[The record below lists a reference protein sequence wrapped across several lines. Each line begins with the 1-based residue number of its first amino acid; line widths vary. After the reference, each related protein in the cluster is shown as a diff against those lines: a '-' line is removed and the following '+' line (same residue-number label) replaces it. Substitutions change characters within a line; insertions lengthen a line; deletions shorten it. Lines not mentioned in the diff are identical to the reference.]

1 MFKKTLSLILA
12 IAMLCTLVPFAA
24 IAGGASGASVP
35 EAIYYDYLNELGLVA
50 EFATT
55 ARNTN
60 FAGVTDAIAAKK
72 WICYTEDSGGG
83 NNWGKKYWYG
93 DHNASS
99 RIDQVV
105 INNYYF
111 SETTDYYVITRGING
126 AGAGARYL
134 EISVDGNKL
143 MASGQTSAY
152 KFEGRANTS
161 PIAYMP
167 NAVNISAG
175 NHEILLEGWQGYR
188 LDAVAFVPKAE
199 VDLMGGIAAYSANIF
214 ASAETFGVFA
224 NRTSEKA
231 FSNDGTDI
239 SLDVPANGQLK
250 VTLSPTA
257 TSFDL
262 EYQLLLN
269 GTLVETLA
277 EDVTEYTITEVPYGD
292 NKVEVV
298 AVIKTADITLYNSSA
313 AASYTREYPAVP
325 YFEDASVITNVTDVT
340 NLSTQIDI
348 SWNAATF
355 TEPSRV
361 AYNVYLDGEKVAE
374 NVAVNSYSFTG
385 LTAGTEYDVKVVATL
400 DGTEATESISAL
412 TASFSTSR
420 DATATLLNV
429 EDTTATIKV
438 TGKFSPA
445 SDYEFSNSVVTADG
459 VSVAS
464 SITDDVITVSG
475 LTPSTKYEL
484 IVSFDENKKGE
495 TTKVTS
501 TVSVEAITYA
511 SAPQAPAP
519 EAIYYPYLE
528 EKGIIE
534 RFATTARNTSFAG
547 VTDAIAAK
555 KWVCYTEDSGG
566 GSMWF
571 AGNYWYG
578 DHNGSSRIDQVNV
591 PLYFPATGEYYVLSR
606 GVNTAAAGARYLE
619 ISIDGTKIAETG
631 ASAAYKF
638 EGQLP
643 SGVATF
649 PELVTVSQGNHTIML
664 EGWQGY
670 RLDAVAFVP
679 KAEVDEAGGID
690 EFVVNNFS
698 SKDTF
703 VAFANRYKSDEA
715 FVGDGSGLTTKEIQ
729 QGVVEVVI
737 APTIQAKDLDVSYN
751 LYLNDNLIATLGK
764 DERVYTINSGI
775 IEGKN
780 ELKVEAVV
788 GTTVNSSDTTIFQL
802 NEVLASANVSVDG
815 AGNVT
820 SAQINLSAPAYM
832 SVPST
837 TVNVLMVTYLN
848 NRMTKTHYTTETLS
862 ATDVYTSPTY
872 TFSTPTKLLQPGDV
886 VDPTVLSAKFFV
898 LDSNF
903 VPIPLTY

>member
-1 MFKKTLSLILA
+1 
-12 IAMLCTLVPFAA
+12 
-24 IAGGASGASVP
+24 
-35 EAIYYDYLNELGLVA
+35 
-50 EFATT
+50 
-55 ARNTN
+55 
-60 FAGVTDAIAAKK
+60 
-72 WICYTEDSGGG
+72 
-83 NNWGKKYWYG
+83 
-93 DHNASS
+93 
-99 RIDQVV
+99 
-105 INNYYF
+105 
-111 SETTDYYVITRGING
+111 
-126 AGAGARYL
+126 
-134 EISVDGNKL
+134 
-143 MASGQTSAY
+143 
-152 KFEGRANTS
+152 
-161 PIAYMP
+161 
-167 NAVNISAG
+167 
-175 NHEILLEGWQGYR
+175 
-188 LDAVAFVPKAE
+188 
-199 VDLMGGIAAYSANIF
+199 
-214 ASAETFGVFA
+214 
-224 NRTSEKA
+224 
-231 FSNDGTDI
+231 
-239 SLDVPANGQLK
+239 
-250 VTLSPTA
+250 
-257 TSFDL
+257 
-262 EYQLLLN
+262 
-269 GTLVETLA
+269 
-277 EDVTEYTITEVPYGD
+277 
-292 NKVEVV
+292 
-298 AVIKTADITLYNSSA
+298 
-313 AASYTREYPAVP
+313 
-325 YFEDASVITNVTDVT
+325 
-340 NLSTQIDI
+340 
-348 SWNAATF
+348 
-355 TEPSRV
+355 EPSRV
-361 AYNVYLDGEKVAE
+361 AYNVYLDGEKVAD

-400 DGTEATESISAL
+400 DGEEATESISAL
-412 TASFSTSR
+412 TASFSTSKV
-420 DATATLLNV
+420 ATATLLSV
-429 EDTTATIKV
+429 DDKTATIKV

-445 SDYEFSNSVVTADG
+445 SNYEFSNSVVTANG
-459 VSVAS
+459 VSVTS

-475 LTPSTKYEL
+475 LAPSTKYEL

-511 SAPQAPAP
+511 STPQAPAP

-578 DHNGSSRIDQVNV
+578 DHNALTRIDQVVIENY
-591 PLYFPATGEYYVLSR
+591 YFPATGEYYVLSR
-606 GVNTAAAGARYLE
+606 GINTAAAGARYLE

-631 ASAAYKF
+631 AAAPYKF

-643 SGVATF
+643 SGVSTF
-649 PELVTVSQGNHTIML
+649 PELITVSGGNHTIML

-690 EFVVNNFS
+690 EFVINNFS
-698 SKDTF
+698 TKEAF
-703 VAFANRYKSDEA
+703 VAFANRYKSDKV

-737 APTIQAKDLDVSYN
+737 APTIQAKDLEVSYN

-764 DERVYTINSGI
+764 DERVYTIDSGI

-788 GTTVNSSDTTIFQL
+788 GTTVNSFDTTIFQL

-832 SVPST
+832 TVPST
-837 TVNVLMVTYLN
+837 TVRVLMVTYLN